1 MTERDGRPEAVTPRV
16 SVIMAVYNAEPW
28 LTEAVDSV
36 LAQTFK
42 DFELVVI
49 DDGSLDATPEILG
62 RLRDPRLR
70 VVRQRQSGQTPALNH
85 GLRLSRGALIA
96 RMDGDD
102 VALPDRLARQVAYL
116 DAHPDVG
123 LLGTACREISATGA
137 IIRTI
142 IPPAEDPEIRRILI
156 RENPFTHS
164 AVMFRRTVLDA
175 SGQYDEGFVVAQDYD
190 LWLRMSRL
198 TRLASLP
205 EPLVLR
211 RLAPGQLSSARE
223 NTRLRDEVAAKLKA
237 LRSGTYGPWCAVFL
251 AKPLCAL
258 SLPRP
263 LRRALRRAII
273 REAPDAV
280 APRGPS

>member
-1 MTERDGRPEAVTPRV
+1 MTGRDGRPDTEAPRV
-16 SVIMAVYNAEPW
+16 SVVMAVYNAEPW
-28 LTEAVDSV
+28 LTKAVESV
-36 LAQTFK
+36 LGQTFA

-49 DDGSLDATPEILG
+49 DDGSVDATPEILG

-102 VALPDRLARQVAYL
+102 VALPDRLARQVAFL
-116 DAHPDVG
+116 DAHPDIG

-137 IIRTI
+137 VLRTI
-142 IPPAEDPEIRRILI
+142 TPPADDAGIRRRLI

-164 AVMFRRTVLDA
+164 AVMFRRTVLEA
-175 SGQYDEGFVVAQDYD
+175 SGRYDERFVVAQDYD

-198 TRLASLP
+198 TRLANLP

-223 NTRLRDEVAAKLKA
+223 NTRLRDEVAARLKA
-237 LRSGTYGPWCAVFL
+237 LRSGTYAPWCAVFL

-258 SLPRP
+258 SLPLRV
-263 LRRALRRAII
+263 RRALRRALF
-273 REAPDAV
+273 RADPGAV
-280 APRGPS
+280 AARRPS

>member
-1 MTERDGRPEAVTPRV
+1 MTGPDAATPRV

-28 LTEAVDSV
+28 LTEAVESV
-36 LAQTFK
+36 LGQTFG

-49 DDGSLDATPEILG
+49 DDGSRDATPEILA
-62 RLRDPRLR
+62 RIRDPRLR

-85 GLRLSRGALIA
+85 GLQLSRGALIA

-102 VALPDRLARQVAYL
+102 VALPDRLARQVAFL

-175 SGQYDEGFVVAQDYD
+175 SGRYDEGFVVAQDYD

-198 TRLASLP
+198 TRLANLP

-237 LRSGTYGPWCAVFL
+237 LRSGTYAPWCAVFL

-263 LRRALRRAII
+263 LRQALRRAIL
-273 REAPDAV
+273 REAPDTV

>member
-1 MTERDGRPEAVTPRV
+1 MMGRDGRQEAATPRV
-16 SVIMAVYNAEPW
+16 SVVMAVYNAEPW
-28 LTEAVDSV
+28 LAEAVDSV
-36 LAQTFK
+36 LGQTYG

-70 VVRQRQSGQTPALNH
+70 VVRQRQSGQTSALNH

-102 VALPDRLARQVAYL
+102 VALPERLARQVAFL

-137 IIRTI
+137 VVRTI
-142 IPPAEDPEIRRILI
+142 VPPAEDPEIRRILI

-175 SGQYDEGFVVAQDYD
+175 SGRYDEGFVVAQDYD
-190 LWLRMSRL
+190 LWLRMSRV
-198 TRLASLP
+198 TRLANLS

-211 RLAPGQLSSARE
+211 RLAPGRLSRARE
-223 NTRLRDEVAAKLKA
+223 STRIRDEVAAKLKA
-237 LRSGTYGPWCAVFL
+237 LRSGTYAPWCAIFL
-251 AKPLCAL
+251 VKPLCAL
-258 SLPRP
+258 ALPVP
-263 LRRALRRAII
+263 FRRSLRRAILRGDPPGAI
-273 REAPDAV
+273 
-280 APRGPS
+280 APRS

>member
-1 MTERDGRPEAVTPRV
+1 MMDRAGRPEGAIPRV

-28 LTEAVDSV
+28 LAEAVDSV
-36 LAQTFK
+36 LGQTYG

-102 VALPDRLARQVAYL
+102 VALPDRLARQVAFL

-137 IIRTI
+137 VIRTI

-175 SGQYDEGFVVAQDYD
+175 SGRYDEGFVVAQDYD

-198 TRLASLP
+198 TRLANLP

-223 NTRLRDEVAAKLKA
+223 NTRLRDEVTAKLKA
-237 LRSGTYGPWCAVFL
+237 LRSGTYAPWCAVFL

-258 SLPRP
+258 SLPLP
-263 LRRALRRAII
+263 LRRALRRAIL
-273 REAPDAV
+273 RGAPGAV
-280 APRGPS
+280 ASRGSS